1 VRTAGAA
8 QCERAGC
15 TTPAT
20 GHRRSALLAIEPAP
34 TALVDQAAASHHGL
48 MDVGVF
54 TGAGVS
60 ADKPA
65 DLPKGNELRD
75 DILLLC
81 RGHAAAVAGD
91 GSDLDPAPLRELA
104 WKLEYVVGRLEGII
118 GAHAANV
125 LLSLELTVPNRT
137 HLLLALHLIAGGR
150 QVTLNFDQG
159 VELAYDLLTGRA
171 RGPNAGVAAALPEW
185 QSLAGTA
192 LPLRVVATET
202 EFSAWAAERRRGEA
216 NRQPMLVKL
225 HGSLARA
232 DDVSLRV
239 TGVIVTDEPELA
251 QLSDDRLEALRW
263 LTECGRI
270 RSVLV
275 TGYSGEDIDVY
286 ESLLRA
292 TLGVSTTWAAPT
304 LPDRVIERLGNETGA
319 NVQVGWANPA
329 SFAEHQMASILGVD
343 PAHLPAW
350 PSDPPGSRYP
360 ELFTT
365 WAAGL
370 SSWDGAEA
378 YAWMLADAQ
387 HYDAATRVLRRVLGS
402 RVAGS
407 LAWTRTSVRLADALA
422 DRGAVD
428 AKREAADIFADV
440 TRRGTRGHGLRTYA
454 RVRWGEQQRSLTGS
468 RQAAAAGLLSNVIA
482 LLESLP
488 DKAGPP
494 GRSRVLSAA
503 AHTLLRIVDVS
514 YQPSLPLGRRLALLA
529 AATAGT
535 ALSARALPAAPGNR
549 ATFLTQQQ
557 IELAAYRALLGG
569 PPPRSDA
576 DKRLRD
582 LGERYRRMPDQRGE
596 ANIAC
601 ARALLAAAG
610 GRRTDARTLFD
621 QAMALY
627 ERPDGT
633 MDLSG
638 GRLVARRK
646 DALAI

>member
-1 VRTAGAA
+1 
-8 QCERAGC
+8 
-15 TTPAT
+15 
-20 GHRRSALLAIEPAP
+20 
-34 TALVDQAAASHHGL
+34 

-65 DLPKGNELRD
+65 DLPQGYQLRD
-75 DILLLC
+75 DILILC
-81 RGHAAAVAGD
+81 RGHAAAVAGE
-91 GSDLDPAPLRELA
+91 GSDLDPAPLRKLA

-118 GAHAANV
+118 GAHAADV

-171 RGPNAGVAAALPEW
+171 RGPHPGVAAALPAW
-185 QSLAGTA
+185 QPLAGT
-192 LPLRVVATET
+192 LSPLRVVATET

-216 NRQPMLVKL
+216 SRQPVLVKP

-232 DDVSLRV
+232 PDGSLRV
-239 TGVIVTDEPELA
+239 TGVVVTDEPELG

-263 LTECGRI
+263 LTESGRI
-270 RSVLV
+270 RRVLV
-275 TGYSGEDIDVY
+275 TGYGGEDIDVY

-292 TLGVSTTWAAPT
+292 TMGVSTVWAAPT
-304 LPDRVIERLGNETGA
+304 LPDCVIERLRNEPRA
-319 NVQVGWANPA
+319 NVQDGWANPA
-329 SFAEHQMASILGVD
+329 SLAEYQMASMLGFD

-350 PSDPPGSRYP
+350 PSYPPGSRYP
-360 ELFTT
+360 ELFTA

-387 HYDAATRVLRRVLGS
+387 HHDAATRVLRAVLRH

-407 LAWTRTSVRLADALA
+407 PAWTRTSVRLADALA
-422 DRGAVD
+422 DRAEVD
-428 AKREAADIFADV
+428 AKREAAEIFAVV
-440 TRRGTRGHGLRTYA
+440 TRRGSRGHGLRTYA
-454 RVRWGEQQRSLTGS
+454 RIRWGEQQRSLTGP
-468 RQAAAAGLLSNVIA
+468 RQAAAAGLLSTVMA
-482 LLESLP
+482 LLESMP

-494 GRSRVLSAA
+494 GRARALSAG
-503 AHTLLRIVDVS
+503 AHTLLRVVDVS
-514 YQPSLPLGRRLALLA
+514 YQPSLPLRHRLALLA
-529 AATAGT
+529 AATAGI
-535 ALSARALPAAPGNR
+535 ALAARALPAASGNR
-549 ATFLTQQQ
+549 ATFLTQQE
-557 IELAAYRALLGG
+557 IELAAYRSLLGG

-576 DKRLRD
+576 DERLRD

-596 ANIAC
+596 ANVAC
-601 ARALLAAAG
+601 ARALLAAAD

-627 ERPDGT
+627 TRPDGT
-633 MDLSG
+633 IDPSG
-638 GRLVARRK
+638 ERLVARRK
-646 DALAI
+646 AALAT

>member
-1 VRTAGAA
+1 
-8 QCERAGC
+8 
-15 TTPAT
+15 
-20 GHRRSALLAIEPAP
+20 
-34 TALVDQAAASHHGL
+34 

-65 DLPKGNELRD
+65 GLPKGNELRD

-81 RGHAAAVAGD
+81 RGHAAVVAGD
-91 GSDLDPAPLRELA
+91 GADLDPAPLRDLA
-104 WKLEYVVGRLEGII
+104 WKLEFVVGRLEGII
-118 GAHAANV
+118 GAHAADV
-125 LLSLELTVPNRT
+125 LQSLELTVPNRT

-171 RGPNAGVAAALPEW
+171 RGPNAGVAAVLPAW
-185 QSLAGTA
+185 QTLAGTP

-202 EFSAWAAERRRGEA
+202 EFSAWAAERRRNEA
-216 NRQPMLVKL
+216 NRQPVLVKP

-232 DDVSLRV
+232 TDGSLRV
-239 TGVIVTDEPELA
+239 TGVIVTDEPELV

-263 LTECGRI
+263 LTESDPI

-286 ESLLRA
+286 ESLLRT

-304 LPDRVIERLGNETGA
+304 LPDRVIKRLGHQTGA
-319 NVQVGWANPA
+319 NAQVGWANPA
-329 SFAEHQMASILGVD
+329 SFAEHQMASLLGLD

-350 PSDPPGSRYP
+350 PSDPSGSRYP

-370 SSWDGAEA
+370 SSRDGAEA

-387 HYDAATRVLRRVLGS
+387 HYDAATRVLRAVLRR

-422 DRGAVD
+422 DRAEVD

-440 TRRGTRGHGLRTYA
+440 TRRGIRGHGLRTYA

-468 RQAAAAGLLSNVIA
+468 RRAAATGLLSNAIA
-482 LLESLP
+482 FLESLP

-494 GRSRVLSAA
+494 GRARAMSAA
-503 AHTLLRIVDVS
+503 AHTLLRAVDVS
-514 YQPSLPLGRRLALLA
+514 YHPSLTLQRRLALLA
-529 AATAGT
+529 AATVGT
-535 ALSARALPAAPGNR
+535 ALAAQALPAASGNR

-569 PPPRSDA
+569 PPPRLDA
-576 DKRLRD
+576 DERLRE

-596 ANIAC
+596 ANVAC
-601 ARALLAAAG
+601 ARALVAAAAG
-610 GRRTDARTLFD
+610 RRPDARTLFD

-633 MDLSG
+633 IDPSG
-638 GRLVARRK
+638 GRLVARRRA
-646 DALAI
+646 ALAI